1 MGFQALKNS
10 YSYQC
15 YGNVVINY
23 SYRVDLILGNI
34 MIRFRHQK
42 NSLKKTF
49 SVIKLNLVDVNS
61 QS

>member
-15 YGNVVINY
+15 YGNVVIDS

-34 MIRFRHQK
+34 MIRFKHQK
-42 NSLKKTF
+42 NSVKRF
-49 SVIKLNLVDVNS
+49 SQLLS
-61 QS
+61 